1 MKKGCLIFLVLLLLL
16 LALSA
21 TIALLQK
28 NVPLGEKVAIV
39 RIEGPIVDSKT
50 AIEEIRDH
58 AKNQSIRAIVLRV
71 DSPGG
76 AVAPSQE
83 IYEEVRKAVLKKK
96 VVVSMGSL
104 AASGGYYISAPAS
117 RILANPGT
125 LTGSI
130 GVIMEIPNIE
140 GLMGKIG
147 VKTEVIKSGRHKDI
161 ASMFRGIG
169 KEERVILQDVL
180 DDVHE
185 QFIKAVAEG
194 RKMSQEDVTRLADG
208 RIFTGRQAVA
218 VGLVDE
224 LGNLEDAVRVAAK
237 LAGIKGEPDI
247 VDKKE
252 KTSVIDFLRG
262 KLPEEL
268 SDLFPTVKIKYVL
281 HHRYGYAERKDVTL

>member
-1 MKKGCLIFLVLLLLL
+1 MKKGCLVLLVILFLL

-28 NVPLGEKVAIV
+28 NVPLGEKVAVV
-39 RIEGPIVDSKT
+39 RIEGPIMDSKT
-50 AIEEIRDH
+50 TIEEIRDYV
-58 AKNQSIRAIVLRV
+58 KNPSVKAIILRV

-83 IYEEVRKAVLKKK
+83 IYEEVRKAVSKKK

-161 ASMFRGIG
+161 ASIFRGIG
-169 KEERVILQDVL
+169 KEERIILQSVL

-194 RKMSQEDVTRLADG
+194 RKMLPDDVRKLADG
-208 RIFTGRQAVA
+208 RIFTGRQAVE

-224 LGNLEDAVRVAAK
+224 LGDLEDAVKVAAK
-237 LAGIKGEPDI
+237 LSGIKGEPE
-247 VDKKE
+247 VVEKKE
-252 KTSVIDFLRG
+252 RTSIMDFLRG
-262 KLPEEL
+262 QFPQQL
-268 SDLFPTVKIKYVL
+268 SDLFPTMKIKYIL
-281 HHRYGYAERKDVTL
+281 AP